1 MGKINLDGVGNCH
14 YCIIE
19 NSFTSNYLL
28 TNAPDFVQMNHNN
41 LIGANLRR
49 TLMLSPGQQE
59 TPPNNVGL
67 ASRSRR
73 EKEFDREKTDQ
84 TFMKVSFERYISQV
98 LTSSEIEAH
107 EQRLKKITEEAKNL
121 SKDEWMFT
129 PIEKLL
135 GN

>member
-1 MGKINLDGVGNCH
+1 
-14 YCIIE
+14 
-19 NSFTSNYLL
+19 
-28 TNAPDFVQMNHNN
+28 
-41 LIGANLRR
+41 
-49 TLMLSPGQQE
+49 MLSPGQQ
-59 TPPNNVGL
+59 TPPNNAGL

-107 EQRLKKITEEAKNL
+107 EQRLKKITEEARNL

-129 PIEKLL
+129 PVEKLL
-135 GN
+135 GNWTNS